1 MPTRAEEKRKRRRR
15 KPGRPKRLCIFRKS
29 THLRRWLLR
38 NPWLRPLCVFNYAV
52 VRIQSLIR
60 RFIVRA
66 RIWRTGK
73 PFVIKNVKK
82 SKLKSVMNGQLD
94 RYLSYLDK
102 SRDRRQKPEW
112 LSAGFSSWCAVRIQA
127 TYRMHIIRNRFR
139 RRRHL
144 VNQVA
149 AIVIQTFWKNCR
161 MQLFHQQ
168 QQQEQPDPA
177 TLYSSASQ
185 QQLVRTYQVIPEV
198 CKYFTIFPTLLIAV
212 EFVRWRK

>member
-1 MPTRAEEKRKRRRR
+1 MPTRVEEKRRRRRR
-15 KPGRPKRLCIFRKS
+15 KPGQPKRLCIFRKS
-29 THLRRWLLR
+29 SHLRRWLLR

-60 RFIVRA
+60 RFIVRS
-66 RIWRTGK
+66 RIRRTGK
-73 PFVIKNVKK
+73 PFAMKSVKK
-82 SKLKSVMNGQLD
+82 SKLKNVMNGQLD

-102 SRDRRQKPEW
+102 YRDRRQKPEW
-112 LSAGFSSWCAVRIQA
+112 MSGGFSSWCAVRIQA

-139 RRRHL
+139 QRRHL

-168 QQQEQPDPA
+168 QQEQPDPA
-177 TLYSSASQ
+177 ALYSSASQ
-185 QQLVRTYQVIPEV
+185 QQLVRTYQVIP
-198 CKYFTIFPTLLIAV
+198 KNLLYAT
-212 EFVRWRK
+212 ES